1 MQFSKLVAHGVF
13 PVAKRVLPK
22 GVRPRRTRDGTI
34 YIDVTESAT
43 MLLRAF
49 GRYEPSKRRDLRN
62 FLKPG
67 MTFIDVGGN
76 RGDFSLLAARAVG
89 PTGRV
94 VTVEPAPE
102 NCDCLRKM
110 IETNKLTNMEVV
122 QAALWDEDGEGELH
136 LATKTGWHSL
146 TPRPGLPEVGTVA
159 VRLVKL
165 DNLVAELGIDRV
177 DAVKIDVEGAEI
189 QVLLGARGI
198 LTGFRPFVA
207 MDIDAQRTAAEY
219 TKVFESVDYE
229 VRLPGGKELRA
240 THRAAAGV

>member
-1 MQFSKLVAHGVF
+1 MQISKLAAHAVF

-22 GVRPRRTRDGTI
+22 GVRPRRTPDGTI
-34 YIDVTESAT
+34 NIDVTESAT

-89 PTGRV
+89 PTRRV

-102 NCDCLRKM
+102 NCECLRKM
-110 IETNKLTNMEVV
+110 IETNQLTNMQVV

-165 DNLVAELGIDRV
+165 DHLVEELGIDRV
-177 DAVKIDVEGAEI
+177 DAIKIDVEGAEI

-198 LTGFRPFVA
+198 LTRFLPFVA

-240 THRAAAGV
+240 THRTAAGV

>member
-1 MQFSKLVAHGVF
+1 
-13 PVAKRVLPK
+13 
-22 GVRPRRTRDGTI
+22 
-34 YIDVTESAT
+34 

-146 TPRPGLPEVGTVA
+146 TPRPGLAEVGTVA

-165 DNLVAELGIDRV
+165 DNLVEELGIDRV

-198 LTGFRPFVA
+198 PH
-207 MDIDAQRTAAEY
+207 
-219 TKVFESVDYE
+219 
-229 VRLPGGKELRA
+229 RLPPVRRDGHRRPAHRGRIHEGVRERRLRSA
-240 THRAAAGV
+240 VAGRQGTARDAPGRGRRLMM